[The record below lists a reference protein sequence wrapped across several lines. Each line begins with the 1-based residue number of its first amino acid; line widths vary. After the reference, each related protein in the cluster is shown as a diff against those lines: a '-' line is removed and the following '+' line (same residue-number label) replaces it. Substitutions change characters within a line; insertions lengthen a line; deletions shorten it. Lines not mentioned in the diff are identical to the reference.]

1 MILTGILRHYASVLL
16 ATAPKPLEK
25 AALREQRAMI
35 HGQTVRANHHVLSKK
50 SFEARR
56 EHLIASYESG
66 AFLKNPGGKGQP
78 PANPLTDPNAMD
90 GMMGMMKN
98 NMAMIIPNTL
108 IMSWI
113 NAFFSGYVIMKLP
126 FPLTLKFKSMLQ
138 AGVATKELD
147 PRWMS
152 SISWYFLCIFGL
164 RSVFVFLLGSD
175 NGRVS
180 SSPWMLR
187 NANVPPQP
195 RIRWPSR
202 WGRWAPSR
210 PTCLPPGR
218 TPTSFSRPKR
228 RTLRSSTIIRF
239 WTTSS
244 RGCSRVSG
252 RKIQTR
258 DGRQAWSL
266 DNASNSTRAELP
278 CRRQP
283 HPQPRNE

>member
-1 MILTGILRHYASVLL
+1 MARLPDQQIHRDPQLFYWILVPITVVMILTGILRHYASVLL

-56 EHLIASYESG
+56 EHLITSYESG

-175 NGRVS
+175 NAADQMAQQMGQ
-180 SSPWMLR
+180 MGAQQ
-187 NANVPPQP
+187 ANMFAPGQDPDKLFQAEAENIAVVDHYSVLDDVEQ
-195 RIRWPSR
+195 RLLAGIR
-202 WGRWAPSR
+202 A
-210 PTCLPPGR
+210 
-218 TPTSFSRPKR
+218 
-228 RTLRSSTIIRF
+228 
-239 WTTSS
+239 
-244 RGCSRVSG
+244 
-252 RKIQTR
+252 
-258 DGRQAWSL
+258 
-266 DNASNSTRAELP
+266 
-278 CRRQP
+278 
-283 HPQPRNE
+283 